1 MALLLASGLVTLAV
15 ARNANPSTPEAVED
29 VQTLVVE
36 LETLNGHLATT
47 NQLMSDAIT
56 NAEHLS
62 ANVQAGLAAMSAQL
76 GDVEAGVGQAR
87 SLLSEQLPEATR
99 SELGTGQEQLQS
111 LQRTLAQES
120 GRLAEQ
126 QLAAISRD
134 IAAIG
139 DAVGV
144 ATGQG
149 ASRASDLEARIEAL
163 EGNRAQ
169 TDELRSQAAESSA
182 AQIAELQAEA
192 EQLRAEAEQLR
203 ATAQAQRERMQAFAA
218 QLRELKRTQAVLRR
232 ARRQVE
238 LEAVVLAMARD

>member
-1 MALLLASGLVTLAV
+1 
-15 ARNANPSTPEAVED
+15 
-29 VQTLVVE
+29 
-36 LETLNGHLATT
+36 
-47 NQLMSDAIT
+47 MSDAIT

-62 ANVQAGLAAMSAQL
+62 ANVQAGLATMSAHL
-76 GDVEAGVGQAR
+76 GDVEAGVGHAR
-87 SLLSEQLPEATR
+87 SLLSEQLPESTR
-99 SELGTGQEQLQS
+99 SELGTGHEQLKS

-126 QLAAISRD
+126 QLDAISRD

-169 TDELRSQAAESSA
+169 TDELRGQAAESRA

-218 QLRELKRTQAVLRR
+218 QLRELKRTQAALRR
-232 ARRQVE
+232 LVDRLSSRP
-238 LEAVVLAMARD
+238 